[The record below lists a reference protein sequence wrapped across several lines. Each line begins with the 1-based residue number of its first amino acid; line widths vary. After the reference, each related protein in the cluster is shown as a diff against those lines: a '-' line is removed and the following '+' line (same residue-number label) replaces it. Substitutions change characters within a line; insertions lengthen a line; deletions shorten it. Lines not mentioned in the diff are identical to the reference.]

1 MGQGTEPRDR
11 SAEHV
16 EKSERR
22 ESVECMEQILDP
34 QVDVAEFDYSVENF
48 FAAMDKIGDLCGTS
62 AKENFD
68 SREIERF
75 SPMVTFLKEWKYFYY
90 DPKIINFTSEQ
101 VKDLPKDIR
110 LPQFSAASVP
120 KMTRLPEETKQ
131 SDSNDFIL
139 HAGGLVWAL
148 DWCPRNQEQ
157 QGQEDCKIKCEYLA
171 VAAHPSTSAY
181 HKIGAPLLGRGVIQ
195 IWCLFNCD
203 EDIEIPLMRTQGR
216 GRPRKEPVKPKS
228 GTGKPRGRP
237 RKKPVEEK
245 PTAPRPRGRPR
256 KRPVSSSD
264 EEYTFTGS
272 KKLLGT
278 LDQNGLKDLSLLNP
292 LVSPERSLAE
302 TSISETVTST
312 RKSRRV
318 PKKNTLVTVDLDS
331 EEEPSSISNGNGGT
345 SDLVGYSCVDS
356 RCTSSTMNLS
366 FSSSIKC
373 TEQLM
378 QPRRRG
384 RPRKKPMLSASVSA
398 ASCLALSTG
407 DTVQCSS
414 KEPSAVDGK
423 ELSASCNNV
432 IMTQDNALSLTGPQV
447 NSLSLHDSVPE
458 KYNVTDTQ
466 AKHRGRPRKKLAFS
480 VPEPRGTSG
489 DKHAHNDNFA
499 SPSVAP
505 SETEVTVLPYLSR
518 FESSM
523 TVENALSSSTEPHN
537 KSADA
542 QCKGETIQA
551 KSRGRTR
558 KRPVLKLDTFDLVK
572 CTELT
577 KDIDETCRT
586 INKDQEELNSVSFG
600 IKQSGEDNKKN
611 EERCGFENPVSSDF
625 CRDQKLPDDCSP
637 NQENHSENS
646 IPLEKTISKE
656 ETVCSSIAQGL
667 TLPRV
672 VFCLAHNGKVAW
684 DVKWRPTNGNTTSK
698 ECMGY
703 LAVLLGNGSLEVR
716 WEIPL
721 PGMVK
726 TLFTSKNEKGTDP
739 RFLKLT
745 PWFRCSTVKRGD
757 KQSIP
762 LSMEWS
768 PAFPHDLIL
777 AGCHDGT
784 VLVWKFSTQCSTQ
797 DARPLLCFVADSAP
811 IRALAWAPETS
822 HAKSENVFVTAGNEG
837 LKFWDLRD
845 PYRPL
850 WELNPIQRAV
860 LSLDW
865 VKDPRCIVMGL
876 DDGTMRILSLCNAA
890 NDVPVTGQPF
900 AGSKYQGLHSFSFS
914 LFAIWSVHVSEST
927 GFVAYCCADGRTI
940 RFQLTTRFVDKDPSR
955 GRTPH
960 FLCGSLLEENGSL
973 KIYTPSSAPLQQV
986 PVPQKKSSNGLGTA
1000 NSGAQLV
1007 FDNEQTELALSQI
1020 SGDGAVLSICS
1031 AAQAPQIKATQ
1042 KSRDN
1047 KKKNEPGQMT
1057 NQLTIANKG
1066 RGLSV
1071 KSKTKTK
1078 GSEEEFQVFP
1088 PKILAIHRV
1097 RWNKNKGSQRWLCY
1111 GGTAGILR
1119 CQQIP
1124 LV

>member
-1 MGQGTEPRDR
+1 MGQGMEPRDR
-11 SAEHV
+11 SAENV

-22 ESVECMEQILDP
+22 ESVECLEQILDP

-68 SREIERF
+68 ARVIERF
-75 SPMVTFLKEWKYFYY
+75 SSMVTFIKEWKYFYY

-120 KMTRLPEETKQ
+120 KMTRLPDETKQ

-171 VAAHPSTSAY
+171 VAAHPPTSAY
-181 HKIGAPLLGRGVIQ
+181 HKIGVPLLGRGVIQ
-195 IWCLFNCD
+195 IWCLLNCD
-203 EDIEIPLMRTQGR
+203 EDNEIP
-216 GRPRKEPVKPKS
+216 KEHVKPKS

-264 EEYTFTGS
+264 EEYTYRRPK

-292 LVSPERSLAE
+292 LASPERSSAE

-312 RKSRRV
+312 RKSRRG
-318 PKKNTLVTVDLDS
+318 PKKNTLGAVDLDNK
-331 EEEPSSISNGNGGT
+331 EEPPSISDGNVGT

-356 RCTSSTMNLS
+356 RCPSSTNLS
-366 FSSSIKC
+366 LSSSIMG

-384 RPRKKPMLSASVSA
+384 RPRKKPMPSASVSA
-398 ASCLALSTG
+398 TSCLAISTG
-407 DTVQCSS
+407 GTVQCYLN
-414 KEPSAVDGK
+414 EPGTVDVK
-423 ELSASCNNV
+423 ELSVLCNSV
-432 IMTQDNALSLTGPQV
+432 IMTQDNALSLTEPLA
-447 NSLSLHDSVPE
+447 NSLSLCDSVPE

-466 AKHRGRPRKKLAFS
+466 PKRRGRPRKKLAFS
-480 VPEPRGTSG
+480 VPEPTGTSV
-489 DKHAHNDNFA
+489 DKHAQSDNFA
-499 SPSVAP
+499 SPSLAP
-505 SETEVTVLPYLSR
+505 SETEVTVPPYLSR
-518 FESSM
+518 LESCM
-523 TVENALSSSTEPHN
+523 TVEIALSSSTEPHN
-537 KSADA
+537 KSTDA
-542 QCKGETIQA
+542 QCKEETIQP
-551 KSRGRTR
+551 KSRGRLR
-558 KRPVLKLDTFDLVK
+558 KRPVLKLDTFIPVK
-572 CTELT
+572 CTVLT
-577 KDIDETCRT
+577 KDTDETCGT
-586 INKDQEELNSVSFG
+586 TNKYQEELNSVSFS
-600 IKQSGEDNKKN
+600 IKQSGEENKKN
-611 EERCGFENPVSSDF
+611 EERYGFENLASSGF
-625 CRDQKLPDDCSP
+625 CRDQKLPDDCLP
-637 NQENHSENS
+637 NQANHPENS
-646 IPLEKTISKE
+646 TPLEKTISKE
-656 ETVCSSIAQGL
+656 ETVHPSIAQGL
-667 TLPRV
+667 ALPRV

-684 DVKWRPTNGNTTSK
+684 DVKWRPATGNTAGK
-698 ECMGY
+698 EFMGY
-703 LAVLLGNGSLEVR
+703 LAVLLGDGSLEV

-745 PWFRCSTVKRGD
+745 PWFRCSMVKRGD
-757 KQSIP
+757 RQSIP

-784 VLVWKFSTQCSTQ
+784 VLVWKFSAQCSTQ

-811 IRALAWAPETS
+811 IRALAWAPEAS
-822 HAKSENVFVTAGNEG
+822 HAENENVFVTAGNEG

-845 PYRPL
+845 PYHPVC
-850 WELNPIQRAV
+850 ELNPIQRAI

-865 VKDPRCIVMGL
+865 VKDHRCIVMAL
-876 DDGTMRILSLCNAA
+876 EDGTMRILSLCSAA
-890 NDVPVTGQPF
+890 NDVPVTGKAF
-900 AGSKYQGLHSFSFS
+900 SGSKYQGLHSFSFS
-914 LFAIWSVHVSEST
+914 LFAIWSVHVSEFT
-927 GFVAYCCADGRTI
+927 GFAAYCGADGHTI
-940 RFQLTTRFVDKDPSR
+940 RFQLARIVDKHPGR

-960 FLCGSLLEENGSL
+960 FLCGSLLEEDGSL
-973 KIYTPSSAPLQQV
+973 KIYTPSPAPLQQV

-1000 NSGAQLV
+1000 NRVIQLV
-1007 FDNEQTELALSQI
+1007 SDNEQAEGAHSQI
-1020 SGDGAVLSICS
+1020 SGDGAVPSVPS
-1031 AAQAPQIKATQ
+1031 NSQAPQIKATQ
-1042 KSRDN
+1042 KN
-1047 KKKNEPGQMT
+1047 GPGQMT
-1057 NQLTIANKG
+1057 NQSTRANKG
-1066 RGLSV
+1066 QGLSV
-1071 KSKTKTK
+1071 KNKTKNK

-1111 GGTAGILR
+1111 GGAAGILR

-1124 LV
+1124 FV